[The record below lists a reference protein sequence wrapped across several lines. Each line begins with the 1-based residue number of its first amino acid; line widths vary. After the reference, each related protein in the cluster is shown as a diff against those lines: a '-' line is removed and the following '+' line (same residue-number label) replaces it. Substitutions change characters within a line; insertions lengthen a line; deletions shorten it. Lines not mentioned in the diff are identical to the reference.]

1 MSSLSSNNVIYGF
14 QVAPNLP
21 DEETGEIDELVID
34 SNALAKELILKQEK
48 EYKARLL
55 EEERNRRLDAMRE
68 AGEEIPEGMDTD
80 EFLGLADTIMEQDTP
95 DYSAQ
100 SEEILTEARDEAESI
115 IADANAQ
122 AEEIVNAAQLNADA
136 MRNLAR
142 QDGEKEGYNEG
153 TQRAAL
159 ELQESQR
166 NMQQELDKMQTEYMD
181 KQMSMAREIVEM
193 CLPVFEHV
201 FSAELSGRKDVIY
214 HLLDH
219 CIMKIE
225 RTGQMQIKVSDANAD
240 FIKGKKDE
248 IQEKVGSE
256 VGLDI
261 IADPLLND
269 SQCIIETDGGIFDCS
284 IDTELDNLIREI
296 RALS

>member
-100 SEEILTEARDEAESI
+100 SEEILTEARDEAQSI

-166 NMQQELDKMQTEYMD
+166 NMQAKLDEMQTEYMD

-201 FSAELSGRKDVIY
+201 FAAELAGRKDVIY

-240 FIKGKKDE
+240 FIKSKKDE
-248 IQEKVGSE
+248 IQEKVGTE